1 MRESTTLHLEGGD
14 ALFLIPCKCSRYPS
28 FDVPIRKRCETCAS
42 SVLAVSRQARC
53 CGNHGLC
60 KWTYTLNFSSRYDS
74 RTHPYIPAHCPVRK
88 QAEMSFLRMS
98 RQTQSLV
105 GLCVLAAVAT
115 VLVAPLI
122 TSSSSGSGSALDT
135 FARGGQASSS
145 DPSASSSWRPYPSKN
160 ETEEVR
166 KLMWNEWQKC
176 ASPLLYRPVLRMCMW
191 KIGVKLS

>member
-1 MRESTTLHLEGGD
+1 M
-14 ALFLIPCKCSRYPS
+14 
-28 FDVPIRKRCETCAS
+28 
-42 SVLAVSRQARC
+42 SRQARC

-60 KWTYTLNFSSRYDS
+60 KWTYTLNFSFTYDS
-74 RTHPYIPAHCPVRK
+74 RTHPYIPARCPVRK

-122 TSSSSGSGSALDT
+122 TSSSSGSRSALDT

-145 DPSASSSWRPYPSKN
+145 DPSASSSWRPYLDRLGLSSWDSEQRANRAKLAWTAEERPSKN

-176 ASPLLYRPVLRMCMW
+176 ASPPLHGPVLRMCMW